1 MPVLFA
7 HLNLPILWRALA
19 PGPAACGIGGG
30 RAGAGG
36 PLACGGRSTQAG
48 KGTDGRLDEKS
59 CV

>member
-30 RAGAGG
+30 RAGGRWAARLRGQELAGEQG
-36 PLACGGRSTQAG
+36 NRWQI
-48 KGTDGRLDEKS
+48 R
-59 CV
+59 